1 MSSYMASKKTMELNP
16 THPIIIALRDKA
28 SANASDK
35 TIKDLIWLMFDT
47 AMLTA
52 GFSLDESSLFANR
65 IHRLIKLG
73 LSIDD
78 IEGGAMEDDDAPPP
92 LESVDDGNVE
102 GSTMEA
108 VD

>member
-1 MSSYMASKKTMELNP
+1 
-16 THPIIIALRDKA
+16 
-28 SANASDK
+28 
-35 TIKDLIWLMFDT
+35 
-47 AMLTA
+47 
-52 GFSLDESSLFANR
+52 
-65 IHRLIKLG
+65 LIKLG